1 MKVPH
6 RQMILLHQY
15 ATSCVKGGTH
25 KLKMF
30 PLFTDRLLRLKDL
43 KYLFPGAHQR
53 GCDTQ
58 TEMHIHLTTDSV
70 YQCPPMVITLPL
82 SYLWY
87 FMSIKY
93 MSQLCAESISSAGSC
108 VFHMVPPLFLEAL
121 ETMSSVGEV
130 CWMMIWNITY
140 IFALARVLCHWA
152 LPCENWH
159 FPMSIK
165 MDWDDLLLLLIYR
178 LEFL

>member
-6 RQMILLHQY
+6 RQMTLLHQY

-25 KLKMF
+25 KFKMF

-43 KYLFPGAHQR
+43 KYLFPTAHQR

-93 MSQLCAESISSAGSC
+93 MS
-108 VFHMVPPLFLEAL
+108 
-121 ETMSSVGEV
+121 TTV
-130 CWMMIWNITY
+130 CWINILWRFMCFSHGSTT
-140 IFALARVLCHWA
+140 IFGSFRNYVLSRRS
-152 LPCENWH
+152 LLG
-159 FPMSIK
+159 
-165 MDWDDLLLLLIYR
+165 DDLEHYIHFCSGQGSLSLGPTMWKLTLSHVY
-178 LEFL
+178 